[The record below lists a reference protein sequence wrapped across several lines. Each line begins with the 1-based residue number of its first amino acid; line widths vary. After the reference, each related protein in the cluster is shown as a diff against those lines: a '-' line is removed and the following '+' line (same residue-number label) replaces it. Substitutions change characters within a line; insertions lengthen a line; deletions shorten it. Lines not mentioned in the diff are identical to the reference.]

1 LKKMRKYKFS
11 YDADNDAL
19 FIYHP
24 RSRSKGGVECGQM
37 IIDFNNKKE
46 FVGIQLIGA
55 SGIIKDLLGE
65 KQSVDEVLSNL
76 IDCRISEQ
84 RRGNMLLL
92 RIVLSSK
99 KKEIAPVLLIPSI
112 LESSPALA
120 FA

>member
-1 LKKMRKYKFS
+1 
-11 YDADNDAL
+11 
-19 FIYHP
+19 
-24 RSRSKGGVECGQM
+24 
-37 IIDFNNKKE
+37 
-46 FVGIQLIGA
+46 
-55 SGIIKDLLGE
+55 
-65 KQSVDEVLSNL
+65 VLSNL

>member
-1 LKKMRKYKFS
+1 MRKYKFS

-65 KQSVDEVLSNL
+65 KQSVD
-76 IDCRISEQ
+76 CRISEQ